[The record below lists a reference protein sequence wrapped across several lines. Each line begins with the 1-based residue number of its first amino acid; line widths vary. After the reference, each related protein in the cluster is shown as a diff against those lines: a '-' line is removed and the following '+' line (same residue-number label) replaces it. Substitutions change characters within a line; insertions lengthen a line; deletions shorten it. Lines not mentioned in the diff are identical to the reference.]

1 MMKTNG
7 SNNHKACPLY
17 RYCLT
22 QKHENDTCDY
32 MLRKYNAGLLLPPE
46 YKEEENEQS
55 RGVERI
61 SSVSLIDEGL
71 FADMEDLIDC
81 NYDEESEVD
90 TE

>member
-1 MMKTNG
+1 M
-7 SNNHKACPLY
+7 HKVTKEEVAAAPHEKCPLY

-55 RGVERI
+55 SI
-61 SSVSLIDEGL
+61 SINSAEKV
-71 FADMEDLIDC
+71 
-81 NYDEESEVD
+81 
-90 TE
+90 